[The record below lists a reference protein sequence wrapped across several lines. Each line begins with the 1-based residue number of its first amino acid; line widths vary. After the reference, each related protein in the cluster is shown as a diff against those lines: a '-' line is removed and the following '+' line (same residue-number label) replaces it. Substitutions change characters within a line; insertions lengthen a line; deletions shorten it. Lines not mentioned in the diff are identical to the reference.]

1 MKKKYTVRFSEELVR
16 EVKIEAESSSEAN
29 DIANKMY
36 REEKIVL
43 DADDFCG
50 EKIEIIRE
58 EEIEKENIQEEEQE
72 LER

>member
-43 DADDFCG
+43 DADDFSG
-50 EKIEIIRE
+50 TNIEIIRE
-58 EEIEKENIQEEEQE
+58 EEIEKDNIQEEEQE
-72 LER
+72 IER